1 MMIFNFFFIPMIF
14 NFHNEIILIMYI
26 IEIYNIKKFES
37 FHLNKILININ
48 FQSLC
53 FCNVQNEV
61 FDK

>member
-1 MMIFNFFFIPMIF
+1 MIF